1 MKIPKMTPGQLAK
14 ARRLIRNECQNYDK
28 DHNECLML
36 DEGGGCACV
45 QYISFSLLC
54 TYFRNAILP
63 LDPVLERDLL
73 GGPGTKH
80 CACCNALFVP
90 GSNRAKY
97 CRECAPKVRRR
108 QKTEYQR
115 KVRSTVEQ

>member
-1 MKIPKMTPGQLAK
+1 MFQLTKEDTEDDAGSVGK
-14 ARRLIRNECQNYDK
+14 GPAFDTQCDPSV
-28 DHNECLML
+28 
-36 DEGGGCACV
+36 G
-45 QYISFSLLC
+45 SS
-54 TYFRNAILP
+54 
-63 LDPVLERDLL
+63 PVLERDLL

-80 CACCNALFVP
+80 CVCCNALFVP

-115 KVRSTVEQ
+115 KVRSTVEH